1 MPGSNR
7 IARMTPANI
16 YLFSVNNKELNMF
29 KVKNE
34 NTRTTT
40 TLERR

>member
-16 YLFSVNNKELNMF
+16 YLFNVNNKELNMF

-40 TLERR
+40 TPERR